1 MMFLSLFSGVEG
13 ALREAHR
20 QINSSQDGLH
30 DVPRRISVGNRPPA
44 SGQDPEF
51 TADTEDGDCEKHHH
65 QHHHHIIIIIIIIII
80 ITLPPQNPSIQ
91 L

>member
-51 TADTEDGDCEKHHH
+51 TAD
-65 QHHHHIIIIIIIIII
+65 IIIIIIE
-80 ITLPPQNPSIQ
+80 LALGRSRRRQPSKSRV
-91 L
+91 